1 MFTIEL
7 AKKTLVQQEDNAAQ
21 MVAKWIIKGWQI
33 TIITNIK
40 YIKQI
45 NGVFLGASG
54 IWEVQRME

>member
-45 NGVFLGASG
+45 NGVFLGASS